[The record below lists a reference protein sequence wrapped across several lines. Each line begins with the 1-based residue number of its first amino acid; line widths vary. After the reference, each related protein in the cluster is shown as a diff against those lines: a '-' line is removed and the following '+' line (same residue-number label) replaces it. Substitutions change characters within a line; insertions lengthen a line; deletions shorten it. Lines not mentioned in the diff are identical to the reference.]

1 LNPLPADNAAADAD
15 AFQQASAAALR
26 LLARREHSTRELQH
40 KLTDRGHDAA
50 LVDEVLAVLRE
61 EGALS
66 DCRFAE
72 TYAQSRF
79 ERGFGPLRIE
89 AELRER
95 GVSPGLIDDA
105 LATPAFDWER
115 SACRQRQKRFGSG
128 VPDDFAGRARQMRF
142 LQQRGFNNEQI
153 RAALAGEAETAV

>member
-1 LNPLPADNAAADAD
+1 LNPRPADNTSADD
-15 AFQQASAAALR
+15 YQQASAAALR
-26 LLARREHSTRELQH
+26 LLARREHSTRELRH
-40 KLTDRGHDAA
+40 KLTGRGHDAA

-72 TYAQSRF
+72 SYARSRF

-95 GVSPGLIDDA
+95 GVSPALIDDA
-105 LATPAFDWER
+105 LADPVFDWER
-115 SACRQRQKRFGSG
+115 SARGQRQKRFGSG
-128 VPDDFAGRARQMRF
+128 LPEDFAGRARQMRF
-142 LQQRGFNNEQI
+142 LQQRGFDNGQI
-153 RAALAGEAETAV
+153 RAALAGEAESAV